1 MRVALYARVSTT
13 RQAQAQGIEQQLDRL
28 RAAAG
33 ERGWEMDDQHVYRD
47 DGYSGARIGRP
58 GLDRLRDHAALAEL
72 DLVLVTAP
80 DRLARNYV
88 HQVLLIEELA
98 GHGCQVEFLDR
109 PMSAD
114 PHDQLLLQI
123 RGAVAEYERTLIA
136 ERMRRG
142 RQAKLRA
149 GTLLPWTTAPF
160 GYRLD
165 PERPRRADAVRVDP
179 GEAVLIAQ
187 LFDWYLEPGATIY
200 QLAARLTD
208 LGVPTPRGG
217 PRWNVASVRGI
228 LRNPAYAGRA
238 LSNRTQ
244 VAPARGRRS
253 AMLPAGPGQ
262 SHAPRPEEDWI
273 AVPVPPIVSEEIFAQ
288 VQAKLDANQQC
299 AARNTRHE
307 YLLRALVSCGACR
320 LSCTGRQ
327 VAKGYRYYLCRGR
340 TDPLRAA
347 QGQRCTARYI
357 PAAQLDELVW
367 ADLCALL
374 TDPAQAA
381 RALARAQGGA
391 WLPQEL
397 QARQAAIGQALGQL
411 DRQQQRLLDA
421 YLAEVVTLPELD
433 RKRQDLDR
441 RRDTLLAQQRQLDA
455 AARQRLELG
464 AVADGI
470 EAFCQTVRAG
480 LATATFEQRRQLAE
494 LLIDCVVVTDGDV
507 EIRYVL
513 PTSPDGPH
521 RPFCQLRKDHLD
533 SPAGHRDGDEP
544 LQRDRLR
551 CPAPVI
557 GQDPGAAVAAHQQ
570 RAVPVFL
577 SFGGIVAGDLD
588 HGPVVVADSL
598 GSRSGGHPLP
608 SPGGDDRRGPGG
620 GHRLAA
626 AEGQHVVG
634 ADREDVAQAEP
645 ADEAPQVTA
654 AVDLVAGHHRGL
666 DPELAGVLDQVPGEL
681 RLGGEHDL
689 VRDPGQL
696 PVLLVGRAGVRQVQ
710 GPAEECVPLP
720 GRVRQGNHD
729 LAQRDPAGAAGVL
742 PGRPGRIR
750 RGFRVAGLVDDQH
763 PVPVIE
769 PGRGPA
775 RGDIQHQLLVPHRAG
790 QEMLQ
795 LMRAPVP
802 DRLPDRPAVLVFQFH
817 EQAIYHLGAG
827 LPGLPP
833 GKAPGHFGEQVRQQ
847 LRADIIIGY
856 RGSSGCRIVH
866 VFHKPIMNAA
876 AAHDHGLA
884 SDLREHRHGHELQ
897 LPYQSSNAS
906 AARPTRLSLDRRDIE
921 HRSGGLDLI
930 SRCAALLSC
939 VVL

>member
-28 RAAAG
+28 RAAVS
-33 ERGWEMDDQHVYRD
+33 ERGWELDDQHVYRD

-109 PMSAD
+109 PMTAD

-165 PERPRRADAVRVDP
+165 PDRPRRADAVRTEP
-179 GEAVLIAQ
+179 GEAALIAQ

-208 LGVPTPRGG
+208 LGVPTPMGG

-244 VAPARGRRS
+244 VAPARRRKS

-381 RALARAQGGA
+381 RALARAQSGA

-397 QARQAAIGQALGQL
+397 QARQAAIGQALAQL
-411 DRQQQRLLDA
+411 ERQQQRLLDA
-421 YLAEVVTLPELD
+421 YLAEVIALAELD

-455 AARQRLELG
+455 AARQKLELG

-480 LATATFEQRRQLAE
+480 LATATFEQRRLLAE
-494 LLIDCVVVTDGDV
+494 LLIDCVVVTHGDV

-533 SPAGHRDGDEP
+533 RPAAGIPGGQRGRGVAAVIEQGGDQPVPLGPDGAVVGGHGQPELDDPDGDTG
-544 LQRDRLR
+544 QRPGSGPACCRGGGACR
-551 CPAPVI
+551 CGRCGGAP
-557 GQDPGAAVAAHQQ
+557 
-570 RAVPVFL
+570 
-577 SFGGIVAGDLD
+577 
-588 HGPVVVADSL
+588 
-598 GSRSGGHPLP
+598 
-608 SPGGDDRRGPGG
+608 RRG
-620 GHRLAA
+620 
-626 AEGQHVVG
+626 
-634 ADREDVAQAEP
+634 
-645 ADEAPQVTA
+645 
-654 AVDLVAGHHRGL
+654 RG
-666 DPELAGVLDQVPGEL
+666 
-681 RLGGEHDL
+681 
-689 VRDPGQL
+689 
-696 PVLLVGRAGVRQVQ
+696 
-710 GPAEECVPLP
+710 
-720 GRVRQGNHD
+720 
-729 LAQRDPAGAAGVL
+729 
-742 PGRPGRIR
+742 
-750 RGFRVAGLVDDQH
+750 
-763 PVPVIE
+763 
-769 PGRGPA
+769 
-775 RGDIQHQLLVPHRAG
+775 
-790 QEMLQ
+790 
-795 LMRAPVP
+795 
-802 DRLPDRPAVLVFQFH
+802 
-817 EQAIYHLGAG
+817 
-827 LPGLPP
+827 
-833 GKAPGHFGEQVRQQ
+833 
-847 LRADIIIGY
+847 
-856 RGSSGCRIVH
+856 
-866 VFHKPIMNAA
+866 
-876 AAHDHGLA
+876 
-884 SDLREHRHGHELQ
+884 
-897 LPYQSSNAS
+897 
-906 AARPTRLSLDRRDIE
+906 
-921 HRSGGLDLI
+921 
-930 SRCAALLSC
+930 
-939 VVL
+939 